1 MPKINFITHFFLE
14 ILHFKESCNFCNREP
29 EFCQI
34 QDWWWNTSYKIN
46 FHFGLLPSKTKDKF
60 SLKIQKTLFW
70 GHFGPFLPKLGQ
82 KWIFL
87 VKKDCQFLNIPII
100 YHRAKN
106 QKKLLNHF
114 WEKGQTGWQTNRQ
127 INGYFIQ
134 PSIRGGSK
142 KWQINL
148 VKS

>member
-1 MPKINFITHFFLE
+1 MLFWRYCKDMQIYFGYSGHAWLHTPKMIVSACRRLQCLTAFNFITHFFLE

-34 QDWWWNTSYKIN
+34 RDWWWNTNYKIN

-87 VKKDCQFLNIPII
+87 VKRTANF
-100 YHRAKN
+100 
-106 QKKLLNHF
+106 
-114 WEKGQTGWQTNRQ
+114 
-127 INGYFIQ
+127 
-134 PSIRGGSK
+134 
-142 KWQINL
+142 
-148 VKS
+148 